1 MLHLRSIY
9 LCPRS
14 ENVRWNSVV
23 RSLVLLGLSLYLP
36 TSFQMDQSS
45 RNPGNEDKIK
55 RVIINDTCLSLSH
68 RLHENWLACEN
79 IRFSSLF
86 AAGDVS
92 PRETS
97 PTVLAAK
104 REEKQ
109 MFSQATWK
117 WKPQALSW
125 QPQSCVTL
133 SKRPPQWRLRQWP
146 IKYRGSMVDFPCILL
161 PLTFQFMRRTTRRTG
176 VGLTYCSW
184 LGNF

>member
-9 LCPRS
+9 LCPRP

-36 TSFQMDQSS
+36 RSFQMDQSS

-55 RVIINDTCLSLSH
+55 RVNKWHVSIFKSQTAWKLISLRKHPFLLSL
-68 RLHENWLACEN
+68 RRWG
-79 IRFSSLF
+79 RFS
-86 AAGDVS
+86 
-92 PRETS
+92 ETS
-97 PTVLAAK
+97 PAVPAAK
-104 REEKQ
+104 REEKR

-146 IKYRGSMVDFPCILL
+146 IKYHGSMVDFPCILL

-176 VGLTYCSW
+176 LGLTYCSW

>member
-1 MLHLRSIY
+1 MSGEIKWFVALFY
-9 LCPRS
+9 LDYHCIFQGPS
-14 ENVRWNSVV
+14 RWIRAHVI
-23 RSLVLLGLSLYLP
+23 LE
-36 TSFQMDQSS
+36 T
-45 RNPGNEDKIK
+45 KIK
-55 RVIINDTCLSLSH
+55 LSASINDTCLSLSH

-97 PTVLAAK
+97 PAVPAAK
-104 REEKQ
+104 REEKR

-117 WKPQALSW
+117 WKPQALRW

-146 IKYRGSMVDFPCILL
+146 IKYHGSMVDFPCILL